1 MAKAKSWSDEEI
13 ADRTRAYMRQGFVCS
28 QAVVQVMQELLG
40 MRSRR
45 TIRTMAGLG
54 GGVLGMGEVCGALS
68 GGVAALGL
76 RFGRGDLSES
86 GDRRLFF
93 WGQELYGWFASLG
106 ECKPAGTVLCREI
119 IKMNLRDPAGLAR
132 WFQSGRFD
140 ECVELTGRTAPQVAG
155 ILRRE
160 A

>member
-1 MAKAKSWSDEEI
+1 
-13 ADRTRAYMRQGFVCS
+13 
-28 QAVVQVMQELLG
+28 MQEVLG
-40 MRSRR
+40 IRDRQ
-45 TIRTMAGLG
+45 TIQAMAGFG
-54 GGVLGMGEVCGALS
+54 GGIAGMGEVCGALS

-76 RFGRGDLSES
+76 RLGRGDISES
-86 GDRRLFF
+86 QDLRLFT

-119 IKMNLRDPAGLAR
+119 AEVDFRDPAQMVK
-132 WFQSGRFD
+132 WFQSGRF
-140 ECVELTGRTAPQVAG
+140 EQCVELVGKTAPQVAN